1 MIQLFCHLSGQC
13 SLLFSPLLQSL
24 SWLYLYSYGD
34 IVVYQYTT
42 SFMTLEEVKNYK
54 SLQSYKYFTAGWVIE
69 CKWKVFPECCVVI
82 GKVNHNYALSASH
95 LQPWVV
101 INNSGVV
108 ICGHCICMAGLGETC
123 SHVGALLYLLEYRI

>member
-1 MIQLFCHLSGQC
+1 
-13 SLLFSPLLQSL
+13 
-24 SWLYLYSYGD
+24 
-34 IVVYQYTT
+34 
-42 SFMTLEEVKNYK
+42 MTLEEVKNYK